1 MQHNKTGM
9 TEGQAKELRNSDL
22 WKSVNIELDY
32 RIQCRMNALK
42 NCDSEELKTLQNIIA
57 SYEELKRLPDDV
69 VEREND
75 VIEA

>member
-9 TEGQAKELRNSDL
+9 TELQAKELRNSDL

-32 RIQCRMNALK
+32 RIQCKTNELK
-42 NCDSEELKTLQNIIA
+42 KCDSEGLKTLQDKIA

-69 VEREND
+69 IEREE
-75 VIEA
+75 EA